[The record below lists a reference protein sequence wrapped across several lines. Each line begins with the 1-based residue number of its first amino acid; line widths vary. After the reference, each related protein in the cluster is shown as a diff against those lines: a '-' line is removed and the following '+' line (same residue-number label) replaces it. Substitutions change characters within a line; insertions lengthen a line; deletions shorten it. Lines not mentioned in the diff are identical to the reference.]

1 MILEGKPSRGN
12 IIGLRRSRLH
22 LYAVCVAICT
32 ILVTMSGAAVTS
44 SRGVFQNLHIATGV
58 VDSVLVAGLCIWHRR
73 GWSVL
78 ALIVAEAGFG
88 RFQGPVG
95 GTLHACLGALLVA
108 GISTIALSTS
118 NSWQSEPE
126 QVQDYGWPSLRFLS
140 SAAAVLITVQ
150 VAFGAGF
157 RHSAVSVLPHLLG
170 AMVVALF
177 IMIVGAF
184 VSTQFPKHKSL
195 RPMAVAFMTITGIQ
209 LFLGMTAFLM
219 RLMNMAG
226 TKAFLA
232 ISVAHVA
239 TGSLLLVVSVMLAL
253 EIRRCVLPRA
263 KET

>member
-1 MILEGKPSRGN
+1 MF
-12 IIGLRRSRLH
+12 
-22 LYAVCVAICT
+22 VAICT
-32 ILVTMSGAAVTS
+32 ILVAMSGAAVTS
-44 SRGVFQNLHIATGV
+44 SRGFFQNVHIAAGV
-58 VDSVLVAGLCIWHRR
+58 VDAVLIASLSFWRRR
-73 GWSVL
+73 GWEILALVL
-78 ALIVAEAGFG
+78 ADAGLG
-88 RFQGPVG
+88 KFQGPVG

-108 GISTIALSTS
+108 GVAAICLSTS
-118 NSWQSEPE
+118 NSWQSAPE

-140 SAAAVLITVQ
+140 GAAAFLITVQ

-226 TKAFLA
+226 TQAFLV

-239 TGSLLLVVSVMLAL
+239 TGSILLAVSVMLTL

-263 KET
+263 QET